1 MAMTVSILKDHLDV
15 RLKPVQMGQDLI
27 QGQVNVRGSTVQED
41 SDQIQ
46 EECV

>member
-1 MAMTVSILKDHLDV
+1 MAMTVTILKDHLDV
-15 RLKPVQMGQDLI
+15 HIRSAQMGQDLI

-41 SDQIQ
+41 SDLIQ